1 MMYKQCRT
9 EQSSNRQ
16 RILEQGL
23 LDAMI
28 QQHYDS
34 ISVSDLC
41 SRMGIPRKSFY
52 RYFSGK
58 EGALHALIDHAL
70 LDYENYP
77 YDDPTWEGR
86 TVRQEMERTF
96 SYWKHCSRL
105 LDALEKS
112 GLSGVLIE
120 RAINHSI
127 LESSIPVRILPN
139 DNRQMRERVT
149 GFTVCGL
156 MAMVVYW
163 HPGGYVESPEQMAQI
178 AMRLVTKPLFT
189 EIPRNP

>member
-77 YDDPTWEGR
+77 ADGTGWEGR
-86 TVRQEMERTF
+86 TVQQEMERTF

-149 GFTVCGL
+149 GFAVCGL
-156 MAMVVYW
+156 MAMVVHW
-163 HPGGYVESPEQMAQI
+163 HHGGYVESPEQMAQI
-178 AMRLVTKPLFT
+178 AMRLVPKPLFT

>member
-77 YDDPTWEGR
+77 YDDPAWEGR

-112 GLSGVLIE
+112 SLSGVLIE

-127 LESSIPVRILPN
+127 LESSIPVRFLPT

-149 GFTVCGL
+149 GFAVCGL
-156 MAMVVYW
+156 MAMVVHW
-163 HPGGYVESPEQMAQI
+163 HHGGYVESAEQMAQI

>member
-77 YDDPTWEGR
+77 YDDPAWEGR

-127 LESSIPVRILPN
+127 LESSIPVRFLPA
-139 DNRQMRERVT
+139 DNRQMRERVI

-163 HPGGYVESPEQMAQI
+163 HHGGYVESPEQMAQI

>member
-1 MMYKQCRT
+1 MYKQCRT

-16 RILEQGL
+16 RLLEQGL

-28 QQHYDS
+28 QQPYDS

-41 SRMGIPRKSFY
+41 GRMGIPRKSFY

-58 EGALHALIDHAL
+58 DGALHALIAHAL
-70 LDYENYP
+70 LYYENYAADQP
-77 YDDPTWEGR
+77 AWEGR
-86 TVRQEMERTF
+86 LVQQEMERTF
-96 SYWKHCSRL
+96 SYWRHCSRL

-127 LESSIPVRILPN
+127 MEGSIPIRFLST
-139 DNRQMRERVT
+139 DDRRMRERVAA
-149 GFTVCGL
+149 FAVCGL

-163 HPGGYVESPEQMAQI
+163 HHSGYAESVEQMAQI

-189 EIPRNP
+189 DA

>member
-1 MMYKQCRT
+1 MYKQCRT

-70 LDYENYP
+70 LDYENYR

-96 SYWKHCSRL
+96 SYWKQCSRL

-127 LESSIPVRILPN
+127 LESSIPVRILPS

-149 GFTVCGL
+149 GFAVCGL
-156 MAMVVYW
+156 MAMVVHW
-163 HPGGYVESPEQMAQI
+163 HHGGYVESAEQMA
-178 AMRLVTKPLFT
+178 
-189 EIPRNP
+189 

>member
-58 EGALHALIDHAL
+58 EGALHSLIDHAL

-127 LESSIPVRILPN
+127 LESSIPVRFLPT
-139 DNRQMRERVT
+139 DNRQMRERVI

-163 HPGGYVESPEQMAQI
+163 HHGGYVESPEQMAQI

>member
-77 YDDPTWEGR
+77 YDDPTWETFDGEVMAAVR
-86 TVRQEMERTF
+86 TTNEKGTIRVIF
-96 SYWKHCSRL
+96 SADGCEDAEVSIESR
-105 LDALEKS
+105 
-112 GLSGVLIE
+112 
-120 RAINHSI
+120 
-127 LESSIPVRILPN
+127 
-139 DNRQMRERVT
+139 
-149 GFTVCGL
+149 
-156 MAMVVYW
+156 
-163 HPGGYVESPEQMAQI
+163 
-178 AMRLVTKPLFT
+178 
-189 EIPRNP
+189 

>member
-1 MMYKQCRT
+1 MYKQCRT

-41 SRMGIPRKSFY
+41 SRMDIPRKSFY

-77 YDDPTWEGR
+77 YDDPAWEGR

-127 LESSIPVRILPN
+127 LEGSVPVRFLPT
-139 DNRQMRERVT
+139 DERKMRERVT
-149 GFTVCGL
+149 GFAVCGL
-156 MAMVVYW
+156 MSMVVYW
-163 HPGGYVESPEQMAQI
+163 HHGGYVESVEQMAQI
-178 AMRLVTKPLFT
+178 ALRLVTKPLFT
-189 EIPRNP
+189 DFTGNP

>member
-1 MMYKQCRT
+1 MYKQCRT

-41 SRMGIPRKSFY
+41 SRMDIPRKSFY

-77 YDDPTWEGR
+77 YDDPAWEGR

-127 LESSIPVRILPN
+127 LEGSVPVRFLPT
-139 DNRQMRERVT
+139 DERKMRERVT
-149 GFTVCGL
+149 GFAVCGL
-156 MAMVVYW
+156 MSMVVYW
-163 HPGGYVESPEQMAQI
+163 HHGGYVESVEQMAQI
-178 AMRLVTKPLFT
+178 ALRLVTKPLFT